1 MFFMMGVTQKR
12 EDIDFD
18 QTVICDVCEAYGHYN
33 VYVIY
38 TVLSLFFIPVWK
50 WNRHY
55 YVEMSCCH
63 SLYELNEE
71 VGRKIER
78 GTLSVIKES
87 DLTLVRGNQS
97 HVKKCMNCGY
107 ETEEDFEF
115 CPKCGNRF

>member
-1 MFFMMGVTQKR
+1 MMGITQKR

-50 WNRHY
+50 WNRRY

-71 VGRKIER
+71 VGREIER

-87 DLTLVRGNQS
+87 DLTLIRGNQS

-107 ETEEDFEF
+107 ETAEDFEF